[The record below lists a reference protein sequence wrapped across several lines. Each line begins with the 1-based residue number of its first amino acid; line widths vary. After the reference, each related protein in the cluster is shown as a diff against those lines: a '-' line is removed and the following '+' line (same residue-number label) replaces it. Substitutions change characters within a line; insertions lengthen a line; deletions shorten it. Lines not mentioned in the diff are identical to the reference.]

1 MQHLYST
8 IRCPGMRP
16 GVRFFRDLAFLLI
29 LFPAILLGCGNDREP
44 AGPEGAGNTENT
56 ETFTFFHIG
65 RNTVYSG
72 SLRKNLQNQLGSD
85 AISGRSEINLEIN
98 FRRFLERNFPDVAEL
113 NRRLNEPQGER
124 VEHDVVKLM
133 YRYAY
138 KKNMPFDYVEIL
150 FSGFN
155 NRPLLIRAEFKEEA
169 GILETLKQKYGQ
181 PAVADR
187 EKESGK
193 SFYWEKEEDVMV
205 YSWVPDRFG
214 NPEYRVVIYFVEN
227 IQNLLK
233 REAAQDEKKK
243 TGRLAF

>member
-29 LFPAILLGCGNDREP
+29 LFPAILLGCGDDREP
-44 AGPEGAGNTENT
+44 AGPEDAGNTENT
-56 ETFTFFHIG
+56 ETFTFFYIG

-72 SLRKNLQNQLGSD
+72 SLRKNLQDQLGSD

-98 FRRFLERNFPDVAEL
+98 FRGFLERNFPDVAEL
-113 NRRLNEPQGER
+113 NRRLNGPQGER

-138 KKNMPFDYVEIL
+138 KKNMPFNYVEIL

-155 NRPLLIRAEFKEEA
+155 NRLLLIRIEFKEEA

-181 PAVADR
+181 PAVAIW
-187 EKESGK
+187 KSKVESPFFGK
-193 SFYWEKEEDVMV
+193 GG
-205 YSWVPDRFG
+205 RFDGLLTGSRPVCQSGIPCG
-214 NPEYRVVIYFVEN
+214 NLFR
-227 IQNLLK
+227 
-233 REAAQDEKKK
+233 
-243 TGRLAF
+243 